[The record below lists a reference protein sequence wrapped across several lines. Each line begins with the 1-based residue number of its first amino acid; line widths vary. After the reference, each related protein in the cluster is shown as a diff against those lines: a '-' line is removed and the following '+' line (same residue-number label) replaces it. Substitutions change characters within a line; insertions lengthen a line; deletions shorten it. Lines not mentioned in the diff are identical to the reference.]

1 MKNML
6 AAAVLLAALA
16 APASALEAGKLGVG
30 PVLGVPFGATGKYWF
45 GDKEAAQAHVGV
57 SDGDLTFSSDF
68 LIHFYDWMPRKRA
81 DAELPL
87 YGGVGI
93 KYKAERREF
102 FGLRF
107 VGGAALYDKSRRYEV
122 FFEVA
127 PVVRLAPSE
136 GAAFDGAVGVRRYF

>member
-1 MKNML
+1 MRNAL

-16 APASALEAGKLGVG
+16 APAAALEAGRLGVG
-30 PVLGVPFGATGKYWF
+30 PVLGVPFGATGKYWT
-45 GDKEAAQAHVGV
+45 GEREAVQSHLGV
-57 SDGDLTFSSDF
+57 SDGDLSFAADYLF
-68 LIHFYDWMPRKRA
+68 HFHDWMPRRRA

-87 YGGVGI
+87 YLGAGV
-93 KYKAERREF
+93 KYKAERRTF

-107 VGGAALYDKSRRYEV
+107 VGGAALYDRTRRFEV
-122 FFEVA
+122 FLEVA